1 MKRRDFVKLL
11 GAGGTALT
19 LPASLAGASG
29 IGTGRPAPM
38 QTTLQATS
46 GGVGMDRQ
54 IQIYMAGRLGGQKPD
69 YPVSVDD
76 LEKKAAETM
85 KPEAYGYVAGGA
97 GAERTMQYNRNAFTR
112 YRILPR
118 MLRDVASRDLSVNLF
133 GQKLPYPILLAPIG
147 VQSIIHPEAE
157 EATAKAAASLGVPM
171 VCSTVSSKPME
182 LIGGIKKD
190 APNWFQLYWPKSTEL
205 AVSLVERAEKAG
217 FGAIVI
223 TLDTYLLAWRERD
236 IQQAYLPFLYGDGL
250 ANYFTDPVFQSML
263 GSDPAENPMDAIQ
276 LFAGI
281 GTNASVTW
289 DDLKILKET
298 TTLPIV
304 LKGILHPE
312 DARLAMQY
320 GMDGI
325 IVSNHGGR
333 QVDGSVASLDMLPE
347 VVKVVDGAI
356 PVLFDSGIRRGADA
370 FIALALG
377 ADAVLIGRPY
387 AYGLATNGE
396 QGVRD
401 VLHNFIADFDLT
413 MGLAGVKK
421 STEIQ
426 RDYLAG

>member
-1 MKRRDFVKLL
+1 MKRRDFVKIM
-11 GAGGTALT
+11 GAGGAALT
-19 LPASLAGASG
+19 LPASLAGVPAGNPGMSAAEYQALKSTGGG
-29 IGTGRPAPM
+29 I
-38 QTTLQATS
+38 
-46 GGVGMDRQ
+46 GMDRQ
-54 IQIYMAGRLGGQKPD
+54 IQIYMAGRFQGQKPE
-69 YPVSVDD
+69 YPVSVDALD
-76 LEKKAAETM
+76 VKASKTM
-85 KPEAYGYVAGGA
+85 KPEAFGYVAGGA
-97 GAERTMQYNRNAFTR
+97 GSERTMKFNREAFSR

-118 MLRDVASRDLSVNLF
+118 MLRDVANRNLGVELF
-133 GQKLPYPILLAPIG
+133 GQKLPYPVLLAPIG
-147 VQSIIHPEAE
+147 VQSIIHEEAE

-182 LIGGIKKD
+182 LVGGIKNG
-190 APNWFQLYWPKSTEL
+190 APNWFQLYWPKSVEL
-205 AVSLVERAEKAG
+205 AISFVKRAEKAG

-250 ANYFTDPVFQSML
+250 ANFFTDPVFGDIL
-263 GSDPAENPMDAIQ
+263 GSDPMENPRGAIQ

-289 DDLKILKET
+289 ADLKTIKEAT
-298 TTLPIV
+298 KLPV
-304 LKGILHPE
+304 LLKGILHPD
-312 DARLAMQY
+312 DARLAMQH

-333 QVDGSVASLDMLPE
+333 QVDCSVASLDMLPE
-347 VVKVVDGAI
+347 VVKAVDGAM

-377 ADAVLIGRPY
+377 ADAVLLGRPY

-413 MGLAGVKK
+413 MGLAGVKDVK
-421 STEIQ
+421 DIRRE
-426 RDYLAG
+426 YVVG